1 MSNSKNIAIFV
12 PTFRY
17 GPIVKWIE
25 WRIPVPLIRVRIAVG
40 SLISLYITDIQV
52 F

>member
-1 MSNSKNIAIFV
+1 MSNSKNNAIFV
-12 PTFRY
+12 SAFSY

-40 SLISLYITDIQV
+40 SLLAS
-52 F
+52 